1 MRRAN
6 DDRPRAGDPG
16 PRTHNLHGVD
26 VDLPKG
32 QLVVFTGVSGSGKSS
47 LAFDTVA
54 AESQRMLNETYSGFV
69 QLGLT
74 VRFDPIERKR

>member
-1 MRRAN
+1 MTDREPAIRVRAPTTCTGSTSTC
-6 DDRPRAGDPG
+6 PRASW
-16 PRTHNLHGVD
+16 
-26 VDLPKG
+26 
-32 QLVVFTGVSGSGKSS
+32 VVFTGVSGSGKSS